1 MRIHIAHG
9 LVTAFFVLLAAGA
22 LYILFGFFLDV
33 RSSLATPSPM
43 QIGLAEMGKNFLV
56 PGDVAKLSNPVPSS
70 PEVLEAARRN
80 YNSRCAVCHGNDGK
94 AGTATGANTYPPA
107 ADLTAARTQGK
118 ADGML
123 YWIIQNGL
131 PHTAMPGWQK
141 VLKDDEIWGL
151 VAYARQLPKGVPVA
165 EAAPAAPTSAPTTA
179 PTIAP
184 TAAPTLA
191 PTVPPTTAPTAA
203 PAAASAPTAA
213 PTSAPPPTAA
223 PTAASAPTVAPTSA
237 PPPTA
242 APTAAQAAAAPKSN
256 NVVTVRISDYAYQPD
271 RITVPV
277 GTTVVWANEDDEEHD
292 VTSEGGTGVLNSPD
306 FGQGGKFSFTFNQA
320 GEYKYYCVPHDYM
333 HGVVVVR

>member
-9 LVTAFFVLLAAGA
+9 FVTAFFVILAAGA

-33 RSSLATPSPM
+33 RSALATPSPM
-43 QIGLAEMGKNFLV
+43 QIGLAEMGKKMLV
-56 PGDVAKLSNPVPSS
+56 PGDVANRANPVPSS
-70 PEVLEAARRN
+70 PATLDAARRT

-94 AGTATGANTYPPA
+94 AATATGANTYPPA
-107 ADLTAARTQGK
+107 ADLTAARTQDK

-151 VAYARQLPKGVPVA
+151 VAYLRQLPKGVPAA
-165 EAAPAAPTSAPTTA
+165 EAAPAPPTSAPTTA
-179 PTIAP
+179 PTAAPTTAAVAAP
-184 TAAPTLA
+184 TAAAAASVPT
-191 PTVPPTTAPTAA
+191 TVPTTAPTAA
-203 PAAASAPTAA
+203 PTAAAAASAPTTA
-213 PTSAPPPTAA
+213 PTSAPT
-223 PTAASAPTVAPTSA
+223 
-237 PPPTA
+237 
-242 APTAAQAAAAPKSN
+242 AAAAPPTAVPAQAQAPAAKSN

-277 GTTVVWANEDDEEHD
+277 GTTVVWANEDEEQHD
-292 VTSEGGTGVLNSPD
+292 VTSEGGPNVLDSPD
-306 FGQGGKFSFTFNQA
+306 FGQGGKFSFTFNQP

>member
-9 LVTAFFVLLAAGA
+9 FVTAFFVILAAGA

-33 RSSLATPSPM
+33 RSALATPSPM
-43 QIGLAEMGKNFLV
+43 QISLAEMGKKMLV
-56 PGDVAKLSNPVPSS
+56 PGDLANRTNPVPSS
-70 PEVLEAARRN
+70 PATLDAARRD

-94 AGTATGANTYPPA
+94 AATATGANTYPPA
-107 ADLTAARTQGK
+107 ADLTASRTQDK

-151 VAYARQLPKGVPVA
+151 VAYLRQLPKGVPAA
-165 EAAPAAPTSAPTTA
+165 EAAPAA

-184 TAAPTLA
+184 TAAPTIA
-191 PTVPPTTAPTAA
+191 PTAAPTTAPTSAPTAAAPAGSAPTPAPTGAPPTTAPTAA
-203 PAAASAPTAA
+203 PAVPA
-213 PTSAPPPTAA
+213 PPTAA
-223 PTAASAPTVAPTSA
+223 P
-237 PPPTA
+237 
-242 APTAAQAAAAPKSN
+242 AQAQASPAAKSN
-256 NVVTVRISDYAYQPD
+256 NVVTIRISDYAYQPD

-277 GTTVVWANEDDEEHD
+277 GTTVVWANEDEEQHD
-292 VTSEGGTGVLNSPD
+292 VTSEGGPNVLDSPD
-306 FGQGGKFSFTFNQA
+306 LGQGGRFSFTFNQP

>member
-9 LVTAFFVLLAAGA
+9 LVTAFFVVLAAGA

-33 RSSLATPSPM
+33 RSALETPSPM
-43 QIGLAEMGKNFLV
+43 QISLAEMGKGMLV
-56 PGDVAKLSNPVPSS
+56 PGDVARLNNPVTFTPDT
-70 PEVLEAARRN
+70 LDAARRT

-131 PHTAMPGWQK
+131 PHTAMPGWKK

-151 VAYARQLPKGVPVA
+151 VAYVRQLPKGVPVA
-165 EAAPAAPTSAPTTA
+165 EAAPAPTTAPPSAQPSAAPTTA
-179 PTIAP
+179 
-184 TAAPTLA
+184 
-191 PTVPPTTAPTAA
+191 PTTAPTAA
-203 PAAASAPTAA
+203 PTTAPATAPAASAPTTAPTAVPLPTAAPTVILAA
-213 PTSAPPPTAA
+213 PTSA
-223 PTAASAPTVAPTSA
+223 VAPTTA
-237 PPPTA
+237 PA
-242 APTAAQAAAAPKSN
+242 AKSS

-277 GTTVVWANEDDEEHD
+277 GTTVVWTNQDEEEHD
-292 VTSEGGTGVLNSPD
+292 VTSEGGQGLLSSPD
-306 FGQGGKFSFTFNQA
+306 FGQGGMYSFTFNQP